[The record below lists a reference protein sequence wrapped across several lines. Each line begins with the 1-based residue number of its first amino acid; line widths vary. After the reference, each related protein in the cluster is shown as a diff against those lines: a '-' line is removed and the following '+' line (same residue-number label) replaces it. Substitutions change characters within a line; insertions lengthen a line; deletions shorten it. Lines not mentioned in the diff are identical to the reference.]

1 MIMVITVSV
10 SQEMSQQKPVNS
22 VDKLL
27 TRRRLDT
34 K

>member
-10 SQEMSQQKPVNS
+10 SQEMLQQKPENS

-27 TRRRLDT
+27 TGRRLYT